1 MVQKLGYI
9 FLNANYHYNMG
20 MFNMDTALQHDSL
33 SAQRQSLA
41 GLSAHR
47 QVILGLSTQQQ

>member
-9 FLNANYHYNMG
+9 FLNVDYCYNMG
-20 MFNMDTALQHDSL
+20 MFNMDTALWHDST

-47 QVILGLSTQQQ
+47 QSTPGLPTQQW